1 MKIHF
6 HRPFHSIGIALAL
19 IALKL
24 SADPVTEALQRGLI
38 AEEVSHNLTEAVAAF
53 EEAVRL
59 SAEQRTVQAAALYH
73 LADCQWQLGQTNQAV
88 RNFQRLVREYPDQK
102 RFAELAERAGHGS
115 TNPTSPNSA
124 SPSDAGQTPSEARRL
139 ESRLAELSQQLDI
152 VRDEIAIRS
161 QLLEIV
167 DSDPSIA
174 GLRLLQ
180 SRVHNPVVDKLM
192 AQGAENALTRAKL
205 MATVGPGHPDLK
217 AVDITSD
224 VIEKQLQ
231 NERESAMRTVDLQRK
246 EFEFRR
252 LRLEAQIDDVR
263 KRLEVL
269 KEEDAAT
276 KQKPKATPN
285 AVATSPAHSQDQP
298 VDKEATVLSDLQR
311 IAIESPDQLTSGR
324 LSKLIS
330 DGMTNAVRFLLEHG
344 VSPNSAERDDD
355 LPLVTATRNGNLAM
369 VRLLVEKGAEPNR
382 FRQLG
387 ALHTAAKAG
396 SLAIAEYLLEHGADA
411 NLVAGNAAPG
421 WVAYAT
427 PLHFADLNNRT
438 RVLQTLLDHGAKV
451 NATSQTGCTPL
462 LLAISEKHGEAVNAL
477 LAAGANPN
485 LGGQCFFDQVQ
496 SGSDQRRLWWK
507 TPLGLAAAQN
517 DVPLILALLKAG
529 ALSNFSSMSGRTAL
543 HEAAIAGAEQAAK
556 ALIQAGAD
564 PNFQDIDG
572 GSPLDI
578 AQSNLRALLLQ
589 SGAINI
595 RTNINSRTSSIIGGG
610 ATPGKFVFL
619 FGAVTTRTL
628 LADERVHHVNEFK
641 GTAGTDTE
649 ADFEQAR
656 LVQQDFNNWKMLVS
670 PVQSFAPEPQTGS
683 VAYIEIPAR
692 GQASGH

>member
-6 HRPFHSIGIALAL
+6 QRPFHFIGIAVTV

-38 AEEVSHNLTEAVAAF
+38 AEEVSHNLNEAVAAF
-53 EEAVRL
+53 EEALRL
-59 SAEQRTVQAAALYH
+59 SAEQRTVQAASLYH

-115 TNPTSPNSA
+115 TNPAAPNSA
-124 SPSDAGQTPSEARRL
+124 PASEAIPTTSEAQRQ
-139 ESRLAELSQQLDI
+139 ESRLAELSQQLEV
-152 VRDEIAIRS
+152 VRDEIATRS

-167 DSDPSIA
+167 DSNPSVA

-180 SRVHNPVVDKLM
+180 SRIPNPVVDKLM
-192 AQGAENALTRAKL
+192 AQGAENALTRARL
-205 MATVGPGHPDLK
+205 MATVGAGHPDLK
-217 AVDITSD
+217 AVDIMLE

-231 NERESAMRTVDLQRK
+231 NERESAIRTVDLQRK
-246 EFEFRR
+246 EFEFRGQR
-252 LRLEAQIDDVR
+252 LQEQIDNAR
-263 KRLEVL
+263 KRLETL
-269 KEEDAAT
+269 KEGDAAA
-276 KQKPKATPN
+276 KQKSNATPN
-285 AVATSPAHSQDQP
+285 AVATSPARSQEKP
-298 VDKEATVLSDLQR
+298 VDPEASVLLELRR
-311 IAIESPDQLTSGR
+311 IELESPDQLTSGR
-324 LSKLIS
+324 LGQLVSS
-330 DGMTNAVRFLLEHG
+330 GMTNAVRFLLDHG

-355 LPLVTATRNGNLAM
+355 LPLVSASRNGNLAM

-387 ALHTAAKAG
+387 ALHVAAKAG

-411 NLVAGNAAPG
+411 NLVAGNAAPM

-427 PLHFADLNNRT
+427 PLHFAALNNRT
-438 RVLQTLLDHGAKV
+438 RVLQTLLEHGGKV

-462 LLAISEKHGEAVNAL
+462 LLAVSEKHEEAVNAL

-529 ALSNFSSMSGRTAL
+529 ALPQFSSLSGRTAL

-564 PNFQDIDG
+564 VNAQDMGG

-578 AQSNLRALLLQ
+578 TQSNLRALLLQ
-589 SGAINI
+589 SGAVHMM
-595 RTNINSRTSSIIGGG
+595 TNISSSDSRFRG
-610 ATPGKFVFL
+610 PGPVPRSVLL
-619 FGAVTTRTL
+619 FGAVTKRAIL
-628 LADERVHHVNEFK
+628 DENRVYQVNEFK
-641 GTAGTDTE
+641 GTSGTDTE

-656 LVQQDFNNWKMLVS
+656 LVQQDANSWKMLVS

-683 VAYIEIPAR
+683 VVYIEIPAR